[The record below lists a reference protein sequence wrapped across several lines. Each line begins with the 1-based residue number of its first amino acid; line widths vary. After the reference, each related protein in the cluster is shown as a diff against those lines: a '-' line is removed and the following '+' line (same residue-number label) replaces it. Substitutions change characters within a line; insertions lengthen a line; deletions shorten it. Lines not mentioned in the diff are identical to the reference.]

1 MSTYIR
7 KNKNDYY
14 KVIIKKYLIPFFI
27 TCNTNN
33 IILPQNV
40 MAKGAK
46 NSLAKSDMSSPMKGG
61 GGPVQK
67 YKPTPSPKKK
77 DERCK
82 PIQMVQ
88 LMVGHFTISMMPRK
102 SSKASLTEMA

>member
-1 MSTYIR
+1 
-7 KNKNDYY
+7 
-14 KVIIKKYLIPFFI
+14 
-27 TCNTNN
+27 
-33 IILPQNV
+33 

-46 NSLAKSDMSSPMKGG
+46 SASAKSDMSSPVKGG
-61 GGPVQK
+61 GGPVHK

-102 SSKASLTEMA
+102 RSKASLTEMACSPLLEGKNSGHSRILLQSGLMTQSIVGIFGSYVLM